1 MPAIGAV
8 AIVFVIV
15 VALVFLYW
23 VFHRYRME
31 KQQEH
36 FMNWAGD
43 VMRSR
48 TDTDA
53 DTLNTPLNS
62 KSDHRRVANFH
73 NLNPGY
79 RSDRSDSTWSETSS
93 LEDGTYGSLISGR
106 TTPDL
111 GVKTSIDGSGVFGS
125 ETETRPDP
133 ERIEWDIRHDNM
145 LGVPIMRPSKWVEES
160 IENPNVRRFL
170 SPKGEEY
177 FKSINIFVIDL
188 STADSRDQALL
199 EELVLFYKQEV
210 RKQGDV
216 SLNKETFVPSGKVR
230 NGVSGPRVIF
240 QSSGKR
246 GLADVKSQV
255 MIGVHG
261 AGVALKGHIITCT
274 FAAVAFDRYKRFVSF
289 VFQKF
294 CELSGNKTRPR
305 TVPNKSDL
313 DNGNH
318 SGRVDRT
325 LTTQFGGNED
335 NEERLTRRSSEF
347 IGMSL

>member
-1 MPAIGAV
+1 
-8 AIVFVIV
+8 
-15 VALVFLYW
+15 
-23 VFHRYRME
+23 
-31 KQQEH
+31 
-36 FMNWAGD
+36 
-43 VMRSR
+43 MRSR

-111 GVKTSIDGSGVFGS
+111 GVKTSIDGSGVFGY

-133 ERIEWDIRHDNM
+133 ERIEWDIRHDNV

-246 GLADVKSQV
+246 GFADVKSQV